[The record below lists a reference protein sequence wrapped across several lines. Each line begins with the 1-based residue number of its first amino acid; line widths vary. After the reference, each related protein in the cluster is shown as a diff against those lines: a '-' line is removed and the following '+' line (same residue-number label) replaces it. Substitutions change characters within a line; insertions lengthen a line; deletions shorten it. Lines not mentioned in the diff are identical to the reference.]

1 MLLYVAGPYR
11 AATPALIDANIKAAR
26 QVAVELWRAGHYVIC
41 PHLNTARMEAELP
54 DSDDLFLDGTL
65 AMLARCDGIVL
76 LPTWDESQGAIGEV
90 EYAKLNSM
98 PCWTYPEIPALHPTE
113 QKRPIQCNAMMATL
127 MRFYRVHLDKNADY
141 SPANILGT
149 GELGVVVRLWDK
161 IARLMNLSGFEV
173 EILRSHYRGAVE
185 AKNEAVEDTLMDAA
199 VYAIIGLL
207 VRAGKWGK

>member
-1 MLLYVAGPYR
+1 MLIYVCGPYR
-11 AATPALIDANIKAAR
+11 AKTAAGIDTNIAAAR
-26 QVAVELWRAGHYVIC
+26 QVAVDLWRAGHYVIC
-41 PHLNTARMEAELP
+41 PHLNTARMETELP
-54 DSDDLFLDGTL
+54 ESDDLFLAGTL

-76 LPTWDESQGAIGEV
+76 LPTWDQSNGAIAEV
-90 EYAKLNSM
+90 EYAKANGM
-98 PCWTYPEIPALHPTE
+98 PCWLYPDIPDLHPTE
-113 QKRPIQCNAMMATL
+113 VKRPTQCGAMMAAL
-127 MRFYRVHLDKNADY
+127 MQMYRTHLDKNADY

-185 AKNEAVEDTLMDAA
+185 AKNEAVEDTLLDAA

-207 VRAGKWGK
+207 VRAGKWGR